1 MNGKLETGI
10 FTPDPNKYEK
20 RREEEEA
27 ARKRK
32 EFYAAHDNDDTLKPW
47 DPQSRDTSNASLH
60 FHLFVIGVIIGV
72 IIWLAIAS

>member
-1 MNGKLETGI
+1 MIPFGALTAIWTQMNM
-10 FTPDPNKYEK
+10 

-32 EFYAAHDNDDTLKPW
+32 EFYAAHDDDDTLKPW
-47 DPQSRDTSNASLH
+47 DQPPRDMSNFSLH

>member
-32 EFYAAHDNDDTLKPW
+32 ESHANDDTLKPW
-47 DPQSRDTSNASLH
+47 DPRSRDMSNFSLH

-72 IIWLAIAS
+72 IIWLTIAS